1 FSPPESAVEVRLSR
15 RDGRVGIAVADQGP
29 GVPPDELDRL
39 FRPFE
44 RTRVRSTAGEKS
56 TGLGLAIVKR
66 IVEGHRGEIRVE
78 SGPEGGSTFLVTL
91 PEQGLEGAW
100 PRS

>member
-1 FSPPESAVEVRLSR
+1 
-15 RDGRVGIAVADQGP
+15 G
-29 GVPPDELDRL
+29 
-39 FRPFE
+39 
-44 RTRVRSTAGEKS
+44 

-78 SGPEGGSTFLVTL
+78 SEAGRGSTFHVSL
-91 PEQGLEGAW
+91 PRRGLEVGW